1 MEPLWS
7 PLSPARLLGL
17 AAVDL
22 NLRLDYGLEI
32 YRLAPRPAERASVA
46 DGRVAKCC
54 WMSFW
59 RQLSATFFGADA
71 GRGHVAARDF
81 QGLFVADIL

>member
-1 MEPLWS
+1 MEWS
-7 PLSPARLLGL
+7 PLSPARLLGF
-17 AAVDL
+17 APVDL
-22 NLRLDYGLEI
+22 NRGLDCDLEI
-32 YRLAPRPAERASVA
+32 HPLAPRSAERTSIAH
-46 DGRVAKCC
+46 GRVAKRC